1 MADPLHQFQI
11 QKVIDLPDVT
21 LPVFGYTDLAI
32 TNSHIAMTVA
42 FVAIILFL
50 QFVTSGAKVV
60 PGKLQAAGESLFDM
74 IDGVTDSIIGH
85 DGRKY
90 FPFVFALFLLV
101 LAMNLLGMFL
111 SFTATSQLAVT
122 VTFALLTIL
131 LVIGIGFLKNGLGFF
146 KLFWPA
152 SAPLVLRPVV
162 GAIEFLSFLLRPVTL
177 ATSGAKVVPGRLQTA
192 GETLFGMIDGL
203 TESII
208 GHDGK
213 KYFPFVFA
221 IFTFILAMN
230 LLGMFLSFT
239 ATSQLAVTATFAA
252 LTFGLVLILGFAKNG
267 LGFFKLFWPMGAPI
281 VLRPIVGFI
290 ELISFMLRPF
300 TLMLRLFGNMLGGH
314 VALKVFAGF
323 VATAVIGGA
332 GYMGVL
338 IAPLSM
344 GMTVALTALEFL
356 VAFLQAFVFAVL
368 TCIYLN
374 DVVNLDHAH

>member
-1 MADPLHQFQI
+1 MADPLHQFQVTPI
-11 QKVIDLPDVT
+11 EGLDFGQVT
-21 LPVFGYTDLAI
+21 LPLVGTVHLAF
-32 TNSHIAMTVA
+32 TNSHLAMTIA
-42 FVAIILFL
+42 FIVVVGFL
-50 QFVTSGAKVV
+50 TLVTS
-60 PGKLQAAGESLFDM
+60 
-74 IDGVTDSIIGH
+74 
-85 DGRKY
+85 
-90 FPFVFALFLLV
+90 
-101 LAMNLLGMFL
+101 N
-111 SFTATSQLAVT
+111 
-122 VTFALLTIL
+122 
-131 LVIGIGFLKNGLGFF
+131 
-146 KLFWPA
+146 
-152 SAPLVLRPVV
+152 
-162 GAIEFLSFLLRPVTL
+162 
-177 ATSGAKVVPGRLQTA
+177 AKVVPGRLQAA
-192 GETLFGMIDGL
+192 GETLFGMIDNL

-221 IFTFILAMN
+221 VFTFILGMN

-239 ATSQLAVTATFAA
+239 ATSQLAVTATFAFI
-252 LTFGLVLILGFAKNG
+252 TFGLVLIIGFAKNG

-281 VLRPIVGFI
+281 VLRPVVGFI
-290 ELISFMLRPF
+290 EFISFMLRPF

-323 VATAVIGGA
+323 VATAVIGVA
-332 GYMGVL
+332 GWLGVL